1 MALESKNKK
10 EFPSQTKNRERW
22 ILDTVR
28 ANQSLVGWILT
39 AVSEGDIQDANL
51 ALDEMHK
58 GDRDALLQP
67 NGILNSAQIE
77 ALTGDTNGRND

>member
-1 MALESKNKK
+1 MTDMSKFSGKK

-28 ANQSLVGWILT
+28 ANQLEVRSMLQCFEIDEPRAARVILM
-39 AVSEGDIQDANL
+39 
-51 ALDEMHK
+51 EMHK

-67 NGILNSAQIE
+67 NGILTDEQIE
-77 ALTGDTNGRND
+77 LLK